1 MQSLNLALT
10 PIPTFLSPLANAN
23 ATPTNPKANSQTP
36 QADEMLALGS
46 LGDQSKRIR
55 QKLPKN
61 VQTLFFSATWTETVT
76 LALILALTDYL
87 ESSPSSTHTHTLP
100 HLPFIPPHPRPHP
113 PHPHLHL
120 TR

>member
-1 MQSLNLALT
+1 MQSPNLALT
-10 PIPTFLSPLANAN
+10 PIPFFLSLLANAN
-23 ATPTNPKANSQTP
+23 ATPTNPKPIPKTP

-76 LALILALTDYL
+76 LT
-87 ESSPSSTHTHTLP
+87 TQ
-100 HLPFIPPHPRPHP
+100 PHPD
-113 PHPHLHL
+113 
-120 TR
+120 

>member
-1 MQSLNLALT
+1 MRVM
-10 PIPTFLSPLANAN
+10 
-23 ATPTNPKANSQTP
+23 ATAKIRIFVLDEARCSAEPRPNTNPNFSLTAGQRHCNRQPTLNPSPKPQTP

-76 LALILALTDYL
+76 PLT
-87 ESSPSSTHTHTLP
+87 TQ
-100 HLPFIPPHPRPHP
+100 PHPD
-113 PHPHLHL
+113 
-120 TR
+120 

>member
-76 LALILALTDYL
+76 PATQP
-87 ESSPSSTHTHTLP
+87 SP
-100 HLPFIPPHPRPHP
+100 
-113 PHPHLHL
+113 
-120 TR
+120 